1 MTMMTA
7 PPTAANPSRNAAPG
21 RYAGVDTHRDTHH
34 VAVVDELGRTVADRQ
49 FAATNTGYRQIVD
62 FLHDHG
68 PVLAVGVEG
77 TGSYGAELARVLA
90 AAEIA
95 VIEVMRTNRQHRRL
109 KGKSDPLDAEQAALT
124 VAAGRTTVVPKQRD
138 GLVESL
144 RILLAERT
152 SATKARTAVLN
163 QIHALLITAPGDV
176 RTDFHRYHGQ
186 KLMDVLARTRP
197 GPGDDPDQVA
207 RASLKRLAARH
218 RVLTEEITVLDD
230 QLEQIAARLNPALL
244 ATLGVGPVVAA
255 SLLTTVG
262 DNPDRIA
269 TRAQFAA
276 LCGVAPIPASS
287 GRTHRHRLS
296 RGGNRQANH
305 ALHRIVLIRMR
316 FREPRTMA
324 YFARRR
330 AEGLADRDIIRCLK
344 RHVANEVFALLT
356 HPPADPLPG
365 PLLRRQRQALGIRL
379 TDAARTLEVPYQQLR
394 RLELGTRTDPELVH
408 RCQHWLEETD
418 HQRLKTA

>member
-7 PPTAANPSRNAAPG
+7 PPAAANPSGNTTPG

-49 FAATNTGYRQIVD
+49 FVATNTGYRQIVD
-62 FLHDHG
+62 FLRTHG

-77 TGSYGAELARVLA
+77 TGSYGAELARILA
-90 AAEIA
+90 EAEMT
-95 VIEVMRTNRQHRRL
+95 VIEVMRTNRQHWRL

-124 VAAGRTTVVPKQRD
+124 VAAGRATVVPKQRD

-152 SATKARTAVLN
+152 SATKARTAALN
-163 QIHALLITAPGDV
+163 QVHALLITAPGAV
-176 RTDFHRYHGQ
+176 RAEHHRYHGAE
-186 KLMDVLARTRP
+186 LVAVLARTRP
-197 GPGDDPDQVA
+197 GGGDDPAQVT
-207 RASLKRLAARH
+207 RASLKRLATRH
-218 RVLTEEITVLDD
+218 RILTEEISLLDG
-230 QLEQIAARLNPALL
+230 QLERIVAELNPALL
-244 ATLGVGPVVAA
+244 ATQGVGPVVAA
-255 SLLTTVG
+255 TLLASVG

-287 GRTHRHRLS
+287 GKTNRHRLS

-305 ALHRIVLIRMR
+305 ALHRLVLIRMR

-356 HPPADPLPG
+356 HPTTEPLPG
-365 PLLRRQRQALGIRL
+365 PLLREQRQALGIRL
-379 TDAARTLEVPYQQLR
+379 TDAAHALEVPYQRLR
-394 RLELGTRTDPELVH
+394 RLELGTRTDPDLVH
-408 RCQHWLEETD
+408 RCRQWLDETGQ
-418 HQRLKTA
+418 QRLKTA

>member
-7 PPTAANPSRNAAPG
+7 PPAAANPSGNAVPG

-34 VAVVDELGRTVADRQ
+34 VSVVDELGRAVVDRQ
-49 FAATNTGYRQIVD
+49 FVATGAGYRQIVD
-62 FLHDHG
+62 FLRTHG

-77 TGSYGAELARVLA
+77 TGSYGAELARVLVGA
-90 AAEIA
+90 GMT
-95 VIEVMRTNRQHRRL
+95 VIEVMRANRQHRRL
-109 KGKSDPLDAEQAALT
+109 RGKSDPLDAQQAALT
-124 VAAGRTTVVPKQRD
+124 VAAGRAAVVPKQRD
-138 GLVESL
+138 GQVESL

-163 QIHALLITAPGDV
+163 QVHALLITAPGTV
-176 RTDFHRYHGQ
+176 RTDFHRYRGQ

-230 QLEQIAARLNPALL
+230 QLEQIARRLNPALL
-244 ATLGVGPVVAA
+244 ATQGVGPVVAA
-255 SLLTTVG
+255 SLLATVG
-262 DNPDRIA
+262 DNPHRIA

-287 GRTHRHRLS
+287 GKTNRHRLS
-296 RGGNRQANH
+296 RGGDRQANR

-356 HPPADPLPG
+356 HPSTEPLPG
-365 PLLRRQRQALGIRL
+365 PSLRRQRQALGIRL
-379 TDAARTLEVPYQQLR
+379 TDAAGTLGVPYQRLR
-394 RLELGTRTDPELVH
+394 RLELGIRTDPDLVH
-408 RCQHWLEETD
+408 RCQHWLDETD

>member
-7 PPTAANPSRNAAPG
+7 PPAATNPSSRDPEL
-21 RYAGVDTHRDTHH
+21 YAGIDTHKDTHH
-34 VAVVDELGRTVADRQ
+34 VAVIDTLGRAVADRQ
-49 FAATNTGYRQIVD
+49 FPATSAGYRQIVA
-62 FLHDHG
+62 FLHAHG
-68 PVLAVGVEG
+68 PVHAVGVEG

-90 AAEIA
+90 AAEMT

-109 KGKSDPLDAEQAALT
+109 KGKSDPLDAEQAALA
-124 VAAGRTTVVPKQRD
+124 VAAGRATVVPKQRD
-138 GLVESL
+138 GRVESL
-144 RILLAERT
+144 RILLDERA
-152 SATKARTAVLN
+152 SAIKARAAALN
-163 QIHALLITAPGDV
+163 QIHALLITAEGDV
-176 RTDFHRYHGQ
+176 RTDYRRYTGA
-186 KLMDVLARTRP
+186 KLVAVLARTRP
-197 GPGDDPDQVA
+197 TPGENPEQVA
-207 RASLKRLAARH
+207 RASLKRLAIRH
-218 RVLTEEITVLDD
+218 EALTEEIEALDD
-230 QLEQIAARLNPALL
+230 QLERIVAGLNPALR
-244 ATLGVGPVVAA
+244 AAHGVGPVVAA
-255 SLLTTVG
+255 TLLATVG
-262 DNPDRIA
+262 DNPHRIA

-316 FREPRTMA
+316 TREPRTMA
-324 YFARRR
+324 YFTRRR

-379 TDAARTLEVPYQQLR
+379 TDAARTLEVPYQRLR
-394 RLELGTRTDPELVH
+394 RLEIGYRTDPELVH

-418 HQRLKTA
+418 QQRLKTA